1 MTLSIDAVFAPLDFP
16 AVGRRTDDA
25 ASVRGHAAGYAA
37 GRRQAEQEL
46 QELRS
51 SIAAEAQ
58 AARVSATAELTRA
71 MNALESATAQL
82 RAQELPVL
90 ESVDGAIAR
99 AAFELA
105 EAIIGHELA
114 DGEGSARTAVRRA
127 TESSPAAATRIRF
140 NPRDIALMAP
150 HQFAPGLVLVGDET
164 IEPGGAVVE
173 VDNGSIDARVM
184 SALARAKAALVEA
197 AP

>member
-1 MTLSIDAVFAPLDFP
+1 
-16 AVGRRTDDA
+16 
-25 ASVRGHAAGYAA
+25 
-37 GRRQAEQEL
+37 
-46 QELRS
+46 
-51 SIAAEAQ
+51 
-58 AARVSATAELTRA
+58 

-99 AAFELA
+99 AALELA

-150 HQFAPGLVLVGDET
+150 HQFAQGLVLVADDT
-164 IEPGGAVVE
+164 IEPGGALVE
-173 VDNGSIDARVM
+173 VDNGSIDARVTT
-184 SALARAKAALVEA
+184 ALARAKAALVEGT
-197 AP
+197 P